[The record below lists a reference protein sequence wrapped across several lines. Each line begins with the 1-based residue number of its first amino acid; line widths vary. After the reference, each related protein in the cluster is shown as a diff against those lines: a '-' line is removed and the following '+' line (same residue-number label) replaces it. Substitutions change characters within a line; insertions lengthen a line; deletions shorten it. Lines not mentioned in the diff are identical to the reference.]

1 MGRSDRT
8 GAAHSGNSRHTFLE
22 QSPPLHCMHPRPDTR
37 LRIGAFVVDALLD
50 EVTGG
55 MTTIK
60 LEPRAMDVLMY
71 LAGHAGEVVS
81 VDDLRA
87 HVWAGVIVTPDSVYR
102 AVNAIRRAFEDDPRA
117 PRYIVNVP
125 RRGYRLVASVTPET
139 TARPDASRANTEPAG
154 DESAAQS
161 RTLRPPQRT
170 WAILA
175 AVVLASGVAVGGWL
189 LRSASTPSPAPVVL
203 GDKSI
208 AVLPFVDM
216 SVGRDQGYFVD
227 GLTEEVLDLLTRVQ
241 GLKVIARTSSFSFRD
256 SAADV
261 PTIARQL
268 HVAHVLEGSVRKS
281 GDHLRVTTQLIRA
294 DTGVHLWSETY
305 EREVSDVFALQDEIA
320 AAVVAALRIQ
330 LLPAQRA
337 AAPRTTSMVAYNE
350 YLLGREFQNRGT
362 AADYRH
368 AAEAYRRAIALDASY
383 APAYAGLA
391 LADIVVA
398 DESGTTRARLGAAL
412 DAADRAITLAP
423 DQADGYSARGY
434 LRYAYGWDWR
444 GAQQDFRIALA
455 RAPGDSTH
463 WRRYAD
469 LLASTGRL
477 REAIAAGRNATAL
490 DPISAPAWGNL
501 GMYLAAYANYAEAER
516 ALRRALEI
524 SADSPFALNGLA
536 TLKLLQARPEEA
548 RELFQRISLGGFRL
562 TGTAMAEHSL
572 GHARES
578 QSALELL
585 LAQGSEGWAYEIAEA
600 YAWRGDSD
608 NALEWLERAR
618 TQHDP
623 GLTTILVDPLL
634 RDLRTQRGYEA
645 VVQRLNLQRLAAVSP
660 AHTTLVRDELQ

>member
-1 MGRSDRT
+1 M
-8 GAAHSGNSRHTFLE
+8 
-22 QSPPLHCMHPRPDTR
+22 
-37 LRIGAFVVDALLD
+37 LD
-50 EVTGG
+50 EIAGG
-55 MTTIK
+55 GTTTK

-71 LAGHAGEVVS
+71 LAGRPGEVVS

-102 AVNAIRRAFEDDPRA
+102 AINAIRRAFEDDPRA

-125 RRGYRLVASVTPET
+125 RRGYRLVASVAPET
-139 TARPDASRANTEPAG
+139 TTRSDATVVSTEPAG
-154 DESAAQS
+154 QGSVIAERRPLS
-161 RTLRPPQRT
+161 RLRRP

-175 AVVLASGVAVGGWL
+175 AGVLILGLATGGRL
-189 LRSASTPSPAPVVL
+189 LRSNSTPSPAPAVL

-216 SVGRDQGYFVD
+216 SVGQDQGYFVD

-241 GLKVIARTSSFSFRD
+241 GLKVIARTSSFSFRN

-294 DTGVHLWSETY
+294 DSGVHLWSETY
-305 EREVSDVFALQDEIA
+305 EREISDVFALQDEIA

-330 LLPAQRA
+330 LLPAQAA

-362 AADYRH
+362 AEDYRH
-368 AAEAYRRAIALDASY
+368 AAEAYRRAIALDPSY
-383 APAYAGLA
+383 APSYAGLA

-398 DESGTTRARLGAAL
+398 DESGTTRVRLGAAL
-412 DAADRAITLAP
+412 DAADRAISLAP

-434 LRYAYGWDWR
+434 LRYAYAWDWR
-444 GAQQDFRIALA
+444 GAQSDFRIALA

-516 ALRRALEI
+516 ALRRALDI

-536 TLKLLQARPEEA
+536 TLKLLQGRPGEA
-548 RELFQRISLGGFRL
+548 RELFQRITLGGFRL

-572 GHARES
+572 GHAGES
-578 QSALELL
+578 QRALELL

-634 RDLRTQRGYEA
+634 RDLRTQHGYEA
-645 VVQRLNLQRLAAVSP
+645 VVQRLNLQRLAAVGQP
-660 AHTTLVRDELQ
+660 AHATLVRDELQ